1 MTRKIKIALTA
12 AIIAAFASPAFA
24 HDEWFVNSGRYLNGQ
39 IVSYDQGPAD
49 RHVAAYAP
57 AYRHV
62 VAYVG
67 TRRAARLIEGR
78 SSANIGLYSGYYGG
92 SDYSATS
99 REGMIHA
106 N

>member
-39 IVSYDQGPAD
+39 IVSYDQ
-49 RHVAAYAP
+49 AP
-57 AYRHV
+57 AYKHV
-62 VAYVG
+62 VAYAG
-67 TRRAARLIEGR
+67 TGRATRIIEGR
-78 SSANIGLYSGYYGG
+78 SSANVWLSSGYYGG
-92 SDYSATS
+92 YSDTS